1 MFREIAIQEMCAEHS
16 EKRWK
21 VIDLA
26 VPRLKIVKTE
36 EKKKNG
42 EGQNQRFVTIFAN
55 MSKDSSYEDV
65 VECAYYN
72 LAIKVEHTHS
82 LDGKLKARCHVP
94 FNYAITTLQCVLE
107 EFTLLN
113 TTKLRYFKTRAH
125 QCKFDWHFSISL
137 FTDH

>member
-1 MFREIAIQEMCAEHS
+1 MLREIAIPEMCAEYS

-21 VIDLA
+21 VIDFA

-36 EKKKNG
+36 EKKNG

-72 LAIKVEHTHS
+72 LAIKVVHIHIHWMGS
-82 LDGKLKARCHVP
+82 
-94 FNYAITTLQCVLE
+94 
-107 EFTLLN
+107 
-113 TTKLRYFKTRAH
+113 
-125 QCKFDWHFSISL
+125 
-137 FTDH
+137 